1 MSAPGL
7 TITRYK
13 KPGRAPMWVTSANLA
28 GAGPQIRP
36 GPLMPKHVT
45 DRTTQ
50 AAQLAGSHALAAVNG
65 DFFDIEKDDAP
76 WGAEVKAGGVVV
88 KASAAPESK
97 ALVISRTGLAQI
109 GYLAFDI
116 TVRHGKATV
125 RASSLNSAELPR
137 NGIAVLTSR
146 WGHASRG
153 YLYPTQGVYEYI
165 VTHRGVVAAVHTH
178 LTATP
183 IPAGGMVIVAQ
194 GSARDRLRQAGIRG
208 LARVSVSTRTQSA
221 VPGGLYSAIGVGE
234 VLIRDGIDGRL
245 PCGADTLHAR
255 TLVGIKPGGQEL
267 FVVTAQGQTP
277 DKPADLGGLTF
288 RQAQGL
294 MRSLS
299 AYDAAMFDGGGSTL
313 LTARIGKSFKM
324 VSRPTGN
331 VRPIP
336 NNFAFWPR

>member
-1 MSAPGL
+1 M
-7 TITRYK
+7 
-13 KPGRAPMWVTSANLA
+13 
-28 GAGPQIRP
+28 
-36 GPLMPKHVT
+36 
-45 DRTTQ
+45 
-50 AAQLAGSHALAAVNG
+50 
-65 DFFDIEKDDAP
+65 
-76 WGAEVKAGGVVV
+76 
-88 KASAAPESK
+88 
-97 ALVISRTGLAQI
+97 ISRSGLAQI

-245 PCGADTLHAR
+245 SCGVD
-255 TLVGIKPGGQEL
+255 
-267 FVVTAQGQTP
+267 
-277 DKPADLGGLTF
+277 
-288 RQAQGL
+288 
-294 MRSLS
+294 
-299 AYDAAMFDGGGSTL
+299 GGSTL